1 MSQVAIVIPT
11 YKEADS
17 IPLLVPELLQI
28 NTVSE
33 VIIVDDES
41 GEESERL
48 KAWVDSMSHEKKL
61 VLVRRFWPHGGL
73 SGAVRH
79 GASIAS
85 KGISGGVLVMDGD
98 GQHRPE
104 DAAAIIRQWLTP
116 PWVIGG
122 EKAADTLHCV
132 SGSRFIAGASTPGLS
147 PSRRMVSRV
156 LNHFYTRRG
165 LTDVMTGFFC
175 VNKNVILDTRNDGFK
190 ILHDIAM
197 KSGWPLHFSEVPI
210 TFEKRQGG
218 ESKATL
224 KELWKLVT

>member
-1 MSQVAIVIPT
+1 MQVSIVIPT

-17 IPLLVPELLQI
+17 IPALVPELLKI
-28 NTVSE
+28 NTVAQ

-48 KAWVDSMSHEKKL
+48 QTWVDSMSHEKKL
-61 VLVRRFWPHGGL
+61 VLVRRFWPRGGL

-79 GASIAS
+79 GAMVAS
-85 KGISGGVLVMDGD
+85 EGIFDGVLVMDGD

-122 EKAADTLHCV
+122 ENVADKMHCV
-132 SGSRFIAGASTPGLS
+132 SGSRFLPGASTPGLS
-147 PSRRMVSRV
+147 PYRRIASRV
-156 LNHFYTRRG
+156 LNHFYTLHG
-165 LTDVMTGFFC
+165 MTDVMTGFFC
-175 VNKNVILDTRNDGFK
+175 VNKKVILDTRNDGFK
-190 ILHDIAM
+190 ILHHIATT
-197 KSGWPLHFSEVPI
+197 SDAPLYFSEVPI

-218 ESKATL
+218 ESKASL